1 MKVRLIDAKKAN
13 DLLQNSKPM
22 SVLAMDIV
30 AEEDAKNFQTEEES
44 EFSLNDL
51 EKDEQLQLS
60 FVLTSEGYAQILLG
74 ENEKEKPTMGAP
86 FSEALFVC
94 ISK

>member
-51 EKDEQLQLS
+51 EKDE
-60 FVLTSEGYAQILLG
+60 
-74 ENEKEKPTMGAP
+74 
-86 FSEALFVC
+86 
-94 ISK
+94 